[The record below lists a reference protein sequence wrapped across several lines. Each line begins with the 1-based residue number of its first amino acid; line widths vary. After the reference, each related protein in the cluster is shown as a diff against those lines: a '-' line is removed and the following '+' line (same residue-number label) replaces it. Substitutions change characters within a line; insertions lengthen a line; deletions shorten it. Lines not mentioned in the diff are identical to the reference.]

1 MAKPDKIERHEVSR
15 CEHCQAGL
23 TAAMA
28 TGVER
33 RQVFDMPQP
42 RLEVTEHQAQIYNS
56 AGCRGA
62 TKAAF
67 PPEVTAHV
75 QYGSRIKAAAV

>member
-1 MAKPDKIERHEVSR
+1 VAKPDKIERHEVSR